1 MADSSNSTA
10 NLLVGAGVV
19 TLVTGAAGIVAKGFG
34 LELGG
39 VDSVGAQVA
48 LVTLGSAFL
57 GSGIWLLKSA
67 PAQGLGIAFVV
78 FLIGLVGIG
87 ATAAFGPDDEGGN
100 GNVVTSTTTP
110 SDGDSTSGGS
120 PPQPTSATAPIDTG
134 SDFWETSA
142 SGTVGDL
149 TVRVLRVDLE
159 SNGQATLTVEVVNG
173 TSDSLSLPLFGYF
186 SATDGTG
193 ETILADVGA
202 SNWPTSF
209 APGATGRGEIRL
221 DDWFVAGSG
230 EFRIDFTQVFG
241 SFDVDSISV
250 QGIPING

>member
-57 GSGIWLLKSA
+57 GSGIWLLKSS

-78 FLIGLVGIG
+78 LLIGLVGIG
-87 ATAAFGPDDEGGN
+87 ATAALGPDNERGN
-100 GNVVTSTTTP
+100 GNSVTSTTAP
-110 SDGDSTSGGS
+110 SDGDSTSGGP
-120 PPQPTSATAPIDTG
+120 PPQTTSASAIDAG
-134 SDFWETSA
+134 NDFWETSA

-209 APGATGRGEIRL
+209 AQGATGRGEIRL
-221 DDWFVAGSG
+221 DDWFVGGSG
-230 EFRIDFTQVFG
+230 EFRIDFSQVFG

-250 QGIPING
+250 EGIPING